1 MFNQQEY
8 VNSYI
13 KENYKTIKLR
23 IKFSD
28 QVLINK
34 INNEKNINQYLIN
47 LIKKDVYDNRV
58 YNFINDNYKIDFELS
73 NTMKDLIE
81 KIEEADI
88 LDDYGLY
95 MNYAYAIDAQA
106 KKEVNNHV
114 ISESNWNRLLRRYS
128 LWPK

>member
-128 LWPK
+128 L